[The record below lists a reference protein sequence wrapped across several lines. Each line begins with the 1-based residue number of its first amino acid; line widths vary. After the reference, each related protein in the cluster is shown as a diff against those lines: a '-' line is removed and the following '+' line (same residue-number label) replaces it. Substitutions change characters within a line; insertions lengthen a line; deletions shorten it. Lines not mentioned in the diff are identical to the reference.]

1 MVDKL
6 QESAYNILRM
16 TDTRRFF
23 HDRVVLFLLTIN
35 GFLALVNVVVILLR
49 LGGAGDNYIQSYRS
63 NLGLSAITVG
73 GVGEL
78 VSFVIFAVG
87 VFVISLFFAMQFHK
101 IRVVSS
107 WIVMILTTLLLILN
121 FIVANALLDL
131 R

>member
-1 MVDKL
+1 
-6 QESAYNILRM
+6 M

-35 GFLALVNVVVILLR
+35 GFLTLINVVVILLR
-49 LGGAGDNYIQSYRS
+49 LGGSGDNYIQAYRS

-73 GVGEL
+73 GVSEL
-78 VSFVIFAVG
+78 ISFVIFAIG
-87 VFVISLFFAMQFHK
+87 LFVFHLFFAIQFHK
-101 IRVVSS
+101 MRVVSS
-107 WIVMILTTLLLILN
+107 WVVMLLTTLLLILN